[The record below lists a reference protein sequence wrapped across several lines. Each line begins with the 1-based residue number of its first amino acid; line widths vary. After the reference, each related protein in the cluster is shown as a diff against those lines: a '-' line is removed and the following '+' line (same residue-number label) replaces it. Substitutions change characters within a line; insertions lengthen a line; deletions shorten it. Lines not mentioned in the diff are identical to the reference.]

1 MFEFI
6 ENYICF
12 LKSKLLC
19 LIIMKKSLGI
29 YFLIGGL
36 AIFVLVIIIKALS
49 SPEPAQSPFTQAPPP
64 LGVNAPNVNVP
75 PYAGEAIPIIGT
87 DPIISELPEE
97 AVERQK
103 GFLAELAATLAENQ
117 IDYDGWIA
125 VGIHKK
131 FFNNYIGARDAW
143 EYAKLIEPNQP
154 KTYLNLGNLY
164 AYYLRDLRLA
174 EENFLAATQRDISN
188 SSGSYHTIANF
199 YRDFDNREKAIHFYR
214 KILAIDPNDQ
224 AAKVELG
231 RLGVIL

>member
-1 MFEFI
+1 
-6 ENYICF
+6 
-12 LKSKLLC
+12 
-19 LIIMKKSLGI
+19 MKKSKWI
-29 YFLIGGL
+29 YILIGGL
-36 AIFVLVIIIKALS
+36 AIFVLVIIIKAFTQP
-49 SPEPAQSPFTQAPPP
+49 SPTDSPFTQIPEP
-64 LGVNAPNVNVP
+64 LGVNTPNVNVP
-75 PYAGEAIPIIGT
+75 PYAGEAINIVGT
-87 DPIISELPEE
+87 DPIINQLPRE

-103 GFLAELAATLAENQ
+103 GFLAELAATLSENP

-164 AYYLRDLRLA
+164 GYYLRDLARA

-188 SSGSYHTIANF
+188 FSGSYQAIANF

-214 KILAIDPNDQ
+214 KILEISPDDQ
-224 AAKVELG
+224 PARIELD

>member
-1 MFEFI
+1 
-6 ENYICF
+6 
-12 LKSKLLC
+12 
-19 LIIMKKSLGI
+19 MKKSLWI
-29 YFLIGGL
+29 YILIGGL
-36 AIFVLVIIIKALS
+36 AILLLVIIIKTFTPPRPS
-49 SPEPAQSPFTQAPPP
+49 ESPFTPVGEP
-64 LGVNAPNVNVP
+64 LGVNTPNVNVP

-97 AVERQK
+97 AVGRQK
-103 GFLAELAATLAENQ
+103 GFLAELAATLAVNP

-188 SSGSYHTIANF
+188 FSGSYHTTANF
-199 YRDFDNREKAIHFYR
+199 YRDFGFKEKAIQSYR
-214 KILAIDPNDQ
+214 KILAIDPSDQ
-224 AAKVELG
+224 AVKVELE
-231 RLGVIL
+231 RLGANP